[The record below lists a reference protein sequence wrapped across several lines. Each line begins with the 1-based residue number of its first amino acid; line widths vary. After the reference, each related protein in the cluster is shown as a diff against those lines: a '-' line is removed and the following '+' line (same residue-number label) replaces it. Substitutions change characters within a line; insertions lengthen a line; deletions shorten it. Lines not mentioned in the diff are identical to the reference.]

1 MEIVSNHNFEQIS
14 KDNDENNSLKFE
26 SHVKQRPKKLK
37 FPLISLEYFIIIFP
51 LLAQKNRKEVKYI
64 IMSLMNK

>member
-26 SHVKQRPKKLK
+26 SYVKQ
-37 FPLISLEYFIIIFP
+37 
-51 LLAQKNRKEVKYI
+51 
-64 IMSLMNK
+64 

>member
-26 SHVKQRPKKLK
+26 SYVKQWLKKLK

>member
-26 SHVKQRPKKLK
+26 SYVKQWLKKLK

-51 LLAQKNRKEVKYI
+51 LLAHKNRKEVKYI